1 MPNVDVTNLSDV
13 LRKGPGVCRGDNSGY
28 HSQIV
33 EERGHD
39 SKHFARTNT
48 VWDEE
53 NALNNKIPVE
63 EYDCRGN
70 KPKNDVICD
79 SKKNC
84 ARGGCHGSSCE
95 IKVQDNG
102 VGKRERRKYW
112 QIMSVVS
119 GFIVNLFAGG
129 LPNSYGIMYTYM
141 KEPLGVTE
149 EELSWIGSL
158 MNGFIG
164 ISSVLGMVCLDSLGA
179 RRTTML
185 GGVLATT
192 GFIIGSQ
199 MHNLYVLYFSFGV
212 LPGIGISLGYTANM
226 VNVNTH
232 FSKWRPLAIGV
243 SITGISVGML
253 IWPPMCSLVSDT
265 LGWQGTFL
273 INGALTLHFIPC
285 ALWMTPSNSNDFSNG
300 QSLSVS
306 QTLVNCFQI
315 FRIPGAVTVSIAHVT
330 LGFSYYTFS
339 TFIPEY
345 VTTSMSRLTATQ
357 AALVVTTPGYGS
369 MAGRILFSG
378 ISMSTVKATNYI
390 FLLSI
395 CGMGITNLLIP
406 LCANA
411 TAFYINGAVY
421 GLTLGGFS
429 SVLPLVLVQLFGLHN
444 LSKTFGTFMMCLGF
458 GAFGGSPIQSYL
470 AKKYDRDTPF
480 YLAGSSFIL
489 TMLLLLWVVMRK
501 QMALC
506 TRKSDNLEVE
516 GVDNCGFSTGG
527 PHTTV

>member
-212 LPGIGISLGYTANM
+212 LP
-226 VNVNTH
+226 
-232 FSKWRPLAIGV
+232 
-243 SITGISVGML
+243 
-253 IWPPMCSLVSDT
+253 
-265 LGWQGTFL
+265 
-273 INGALTLHFIPC
+273 
-285 ALWMTPSNSNDFSNG
+285 DFSNG